1 MSDNC
6 QKIKLLK
13 LHEILR
19 TESDE
24 QNPLTTG
31 ELLAR
36 LADCGISCDRR
47 TLAKDME
54 TLNSQGFEVMVR
66 RVGHQKG
73 YYVEDRGFSL
83 PELKILMDAVQAA
96 GFITERKAEDLSG
109 KIASLGG
116 SHRADLLTR
125 HMLLFNTRK
134 HSNESIYYNVDRL
147 EEAIRERCKVSFRYF
162 DLDENCARVY
172 RKNGEAY
179 VSEPVALILMND
191 NYYLRC
197 YSPQHESATNY
208 RVDRMDSVEVLSEPV
223 SDTALAIRASVPQYT
238 EHVFGMFS
246 GEAQDVTLEF
256 PRACLGALYDK
267 FGERGI
273 HIRRTE
279 EELYTATV
287 KVQISPTFWGW
298 LFQFE
303 GRMRILSPES
313 AVTAC
318 KEQICRLFHNISAE
332 D

>member
-31 ELLAR
+31 ELLTR

-54 TLNSQGFEVMVR
+54 TLNRQGFEVMVR

-179 VSEPVALILMND
+179 VSEADCPDGICAAHRPISHVGETIVCL
-191 NYYLRC
+191 
-197 YSPQHESATNY
+197 PH
-208 RVDRMDSVEVLSEPV
+208 RVVIKVETSVV
-223 SDTALAIRASVPQYT
+223 
-238 EHVFGMFS
+238 
-246 GEAQDVTLEF
+246 QDAPDMV
-256 PRACLGALYDK
+256 
-267 FGERGI
+267 
-273 HIRRTE
+273 
-279 EELYTATV
+279 
-287 KVQISPTFWGW
+287 VQ
-298 LFQFE
+298 
-303 GRMRILSPES
+303 
-313 AVTAC
+313 
-318 KEQICRLFHNISAE
+318 
-332 D
+332 